1 MVLSCLKVD
10 NLSFL
15 QNSALVCVNWYIPLI
30 TENYSQVADGS
41 TKLTSNKLYWIED
54 QLADISNLFYML
66 ASWRWRV
73 EPSAT

>member
-15 QNSALVCVNWYIPLI
+15 QNSGYIPLI

-41 TKLTSNKLYWIED
+41 TKLASNKLYWIED
-54 QLADISNLFYML
+54 QLTDISNLFYML
-66 ASWRWRV
+66 AS
-73 EPSAT
+73 